1 MTLSLDADSKSSIA
15 YSIWPAAGV
24 IAVPLYKIVNLRNQN
39 YSFYYKLKR
48 SLILDHNFSSN
59 VSLLSSS
66 SSGNITEVLR
76 TL

>member
-24 IAVPLYKIVNLRNQN
+24 KIKIIH
-39 YSFYYKLKR
+39 FTTKLKR

-59 VSLLSSS
+59 VSLLSSL
-66 SSGNITEVLR
+66 SSGNITEVLC